1 MDTRDGG
8 ESFRRME
15 AEEAARRSHTVRN
28 RRRGRQCRLQAEA
41 APRRPSPAAEAA
53 PCRPPPDRAT
63 NYVPAGYLSDTSSDE
78 FEFEFETS
86 QPEGMDSLPD
96 LSFVGRTSVS
106 AAPLE
111 TGPRQTS
118 SEAGPRQRQATTLPE
133 ARPRQLVDSAC
144 DARPLTPPPPPP
156 PPQVVEVVQVN
167 DADLERP
174 LMTPR
179 EMAAA
184 VAAIMTAVP
193 SASPVAVV
201 DRLCNTLGSV
211 VPTPQRETMSFSVLF
226 AVELHRE
233 LCEYLYRDLSTAFGQ
248 LEHMDDHTVAALL
261 RYLLE
266 TLAAWHGRPSLRD
279 V

>member
-1 MDTRDGG
+1 MPYPRSCPVCSFMAVSELAFRRHLILHHQVMMDTRDGG

-41 APRRPSPAAEAA
+41 APRRPSPAPEAA
-53 PCRPPPDRAT
+53 TCRPPPDNRAT
-63 NYVPAGYLSDTSSDE
+63 NYLPAGYLSDTSSDE
-78 FEFEFETS
+78 YEFETS

-111 TGPRQTS
+111 TRPRQTS
-118 SEAGPRQRQATTLPE
+118 SEAG
-133 ARPRQLVDSAC
+133 PRQLVDSAC

-174 LMTPR
+174 RMTPR

-201 DRLCNTLGSV
+201 DRLCSILGSGK
-211 VPTPQRETMSFSVLF
+211 R
-226 AVELHRE
+226 
-233 LCEYLYRDLSTAFGQ
+233 
-248 LEHMDDHTVAALL
+248 
-261 RYLLE
+261 
-266 TLAAWHGRPSLRD
+266 
-279 V
+279 